1 MILIGQYDSPFVR
14 RVGVALK
21 VYGFVFEHRPWSTFG
36 DAEQVAAYNPL
47 RRVPTLVL
55 DDGEVLIESAA
66 ILDALDELAGPER
79 ALTPRSG
86 PQRRRAM
93 KVCAL
98 ASGAADKAVS
108 LVYEKAVHGR
118 TTPMWEQR
126 CEAQIR
132 AVLDLLETDRAAHS
146 APWWMGAEMGH
157 ADIIVAAVLR
167 FIGEAH
173 GGRFQIAGWPALA
186 AHSIQCEAMELFA
199 STSQRFI
206 GPAEA
211 MAGDNT

>member
-14 RVGVALK
+14 RVAIALK
-21 VYGFVFEHRPWSTFG
+21 VYGFAFEHRPWSTFG
-36 DAEQVAAYNPL
+36 DADRVAEFNPL

-55 DDGEVLIESAA
+55 DDDEVLIESGA
-66 ILDALDELAGPER
+66 ILDALDEMAGPER
-79 ALTPRSG
+79 AMIPRSG
-86 PQRRRAM
+86 PQRRRAL

-108 LVYEKAVHGR
+108 LVYERAVHGR
-118 TTPMWEQR
+118 VTPLWEAR

-132 AVLDLLETDRAAHS
+132 AVLDLLEIDRAAHA

-157 ADIIVAAVLR
+157 ADVMVAAMLR
-167 FIGEAH
+167 FVGEAH
-173 GGRFQIAGWPALA
+173 AGRFQIAGWPALA
-186 AHSIQCEAMELFA
+186 AHSARCEALPLFA
-199 STSQRFI
+199 ETSQRFI

-211 MAGDNT
+211 MGGEPT